1 MTMLRNTT
9 RECPAGAPFCVN
21 GNGAEGDSSS
31 SRTAALPVSFTPQP
45 ITARRSKDGNQ
56 STAPVCREKYCEAHQ
71 PQRFDGRR
79 NAAARGYDRRWARFR
94 AWYLAQPEHQ
104 FCALHISPRCKG
116 LAECI
121 DHIVPLNGPDDPGRF
136 DLDNLQPACLA
147 CNTAKGRR
155 IIRGTWRYGVPA
167 ASPSD
172 DKA

>member
-1 MTMLRNTT
+1 MAIKALHLCAAPGCRN
-9 RECPAGAPFCVN
+9 
-21 GNGAEGDSSS
+21 
-31 SRTAALPVSFTPQP
+31 L
-45 ITARRSKDGNQ
+45 
-56 STAPVCREKYCEAHQ
+56 CREKYCEAHQ

-121 DHIVPLNGPDDPGRF
+121 DHIVPLNGPDDSGRF

>member
-1 MTMLRNTT
+1 MATKALHLCAAPGCRN
-9 RECPAGAPFCVN
+9 
-21 GNGAEGDSSS
+21 
-31 SRTAALPVSFTPQP
+31 L
-45 ITARRSKDGNQ
+45 
-56 STAPVCREKYCEAHQ
+56 CREKYCEAHQ
-71 PQRFDGRR
+71 PRRFDGRK